1 MKNEIEKLKKLT
13 NVYSEVHSALNE
25 IQNEVIR
32 LDTMR
37 SELSE
42 VLKNTRCEEKK
53 IINKLEKTYNKKLKS
68 DDILEIIKT
77 YEQGLIL

>member
-1 MKNEIEKLKKLT
+1 
-13 NVYSEVHSALNE
+13 
-25 IQNEVIR
+25 
-32 LDTMR
+32 MR
-37 SELSE
+37 HELSD

>member
-1 MKNEIEKLKKLT
+1 MSEVIEAEKLK
-13 NVYSEVHSALNE
+13 
-25 IQNEVIR
+25 Q
-32 LDTMR
+32 
-37 SELSE
+37 
-42 VLKNTRCEEKK
+42 

>member
-25 IQNEVIR
+25 IQNEVTR
-32 LDTMR
+32 LATMR
-37 SELSE
+37 HELSE